1 MHVTLFSFIGIY
13 AESYIGTSVVM
24 MKRSM
29 WGTPVAI
36 LWGVV
41 MVGSTLLAGCG
52 GAEPTEQ
59 EIRQAVDESVAQTNQ
74 EIKQR
79 VGSLFNDE
87 MLIKINS
94 LKILSCIRIKNKT
107 YQCNVELD
115 ITPPQGGNKKETV
128 MLVFIQEDGIWK
140 LIK

>member
-1 MHVTLFSFIGIY
+1 M
-13 AESYIGTSVVM
+13 SVVM
-24 MKRSM
+24 MKRSV
-29 WGTPVAI
+29 WGAQVAI

-41 MVGSTLLAGCG
+41 MGGTTLLAGCG

-59 EIRQAVDESVAQTNQ
+59 EIRQAVDESVTQTNQ

-94 LKILSCIRIKNKT
+94 LKRLSCINIENNT

-128 MLVFIQEDGIWK
+128 VLVFIRENGRCQI
-140 LIK
+140 IK

>member
-1 MHVTLFSFIGIY
+1 
-13 AESYIGTSVVM
+13 M
-24 MKRSM
+24 MKKTV
-29 WGTPVAI
+29 WGTQVAI
-36 LWGVV
+36 LWGIV
-41 MVGSTLLAGCG
+41 MGGATLLAGCG

-59 EIRQAVDESVAQTNQ
+59 EIRQAVDESVTQTNQ

-94 LKILSCIRIKNKT
+94 LKRLGCINVKMNT

-115 ITPPQGGNKKETV
+115 VTTPQDRNKKRNRCAFFLFV
-128 MLVFIQEDGIWK
+128 NMADGR
-140 LIK
+140 

>member
-1 MHVTLFSFIGIY
+1 M
-13 AESYIGTSVVM
+13 SVVM
-24 MKRSM
+24 MKRSV
-29 WGTPVAI
+29 WGAQVAI

-41 MVGSTLLAGCG
+41 MGGTTLLAGCG

-59 EIRQAVDESVAQTNQ
+59 EIRQAVDESVTQTNQ

-94 LKILSCIRIKNKT
+94 LKRLSCINIENNT

-128 MLVFIQEDGIWK
+128 VLVFIRENGKWQI
-140 LIK
+140 IK

>member
-1 MHVTLFSFIGIY
+1 
-13 AESYIGTSVVM
+13 
-24 MKRSM
+24 MKRSV
-29 WGTPVAI
+29 WGAQVAI

-41 MVGSTLLAGCG
+41 MGGTTLLAGCG

-59 EIRQAVDESVAQTNQ
+59 EIRQAVDESVTQTNQ

-94 LKILSCIRIKNKT
+94 LKRLSCINIENNT

-128 MLVFIQEDGIWK
+128 VLVFIRENGKWQI
-140 LIK
+140 IK